1 MSKLILASASRTR
14 RQILAKLG
22 VPFQSMA
29 PDIDESPLDR
39 ESPVELVERLSIAK
53 TRKASQFYPKHLI
66 IGSDQVALLDG
77 EIIGKPRNREHAVQ
91 QLQSSSGKSVLLYSG
106 VALLNSASGSLQADV
121 LPYRVQMREL
131 TEAMIQHYIDRDQPF
146 DCCGSLRSE
155 GLGIAL
161 LQKFDGSD
169 PNILL
174 GLPLIRLIDML
185 KKENFHI
192 L

>member
-14 RQILAKLG
+14 KQILAKLG

-39 ESPVELVERLSIAK
+39 EPPVELVERLSIAK
-53 TRKASQFYPKHLI
+53 ARKASQFYPKHLI

>member
-1 MSKLILASASRTR
+1 MSKLILASGSRTR
-14 RQILAKLG
+14 KQILAKLG
-22 VPFQSMA
+22 VRFQSIA
-29 PDIDESPLDR
+29 PEIDESPLDK
-39 ESPVELVERLSIAK
+39 ESPVELVQRLSIAK
-53 TRKASQFYPKHLI
+53 IREVSQFYPEHLI

-91 QLQSSSGKSVLLYSG
+91 QLLSASGKLVLLYSG
-106 VALLNSASGSLQADV
+106 LALLNSSSGNLQTDA
-121 LPYRVQMREL
+121 LPYRVHMREL
-131 TEAMIQHYIDRDQPF
+131 TQAMIERYIDQDQPF

>member
-14 RQILAKLG
+14 KQILAKLG

>member
-14 RQILAKLG
+14 KQILAKLG
-22 VPFQSMA
+22 VPFQSIS

-77 EIIGKPRNREHAVQ
+77 EIIGKPSNREHAVQ

-131 TEAMIQHYIDRDQPF
+131 TEEMIQHYIDRDQPF

-185 KKENFHI
+185 KKENFQI